1 MSRKQ
6 IDQLIICSPYREPDK
21 HWRQD
26 EATQEFEQVSGRRQ
40 AGYTVASKGG
50 RSAFIPLEVANTI
63 RARLKEWKDKG
74 RPGLTGV
81 TKELLEYWESPEK
94 PGYPFFFCQLEA
106 IETIIFL
113 NEAPAHYRA
122 GFEIP
127 SDGGAF
133 ERWCSKM
140 ATGSGKTIVMSMLI
154 AYNILN
160 KAVYRQDTRFTKH
173 ILVVAPGLT
182 VKSRLAVLDP
192 SDENNYYKE
201 FHIVP
206 STMMEK
212 LREGQ
217 IKIINWHTLAW
228 DTQEKLNAKAGKGQL
243 RSVDKRKHIELSDA
257 AYAKQ
262 VLGDMANAQ
271 SILVINDEAHHAWR
285 TAGESKVKSK
295 TREEIDNT
303 VWVGGL
309 DKLSAKVPILRCH
322 DLSATPFAPT
332 GKKSGDVA
340 LFKWIVSDFGL
351 NDAIESGL
359 VKTPR
364 VVIRDDGKH
373 SSDYKSRLYHL
384 YADPEVKDDINQK
397 QISKETPLPELVVNG
412 YELLASDWLKTK
424 NDWVKNGIHIPP
436 VIITIA
442 NTIPTSNRIKYHF
455 DSGSC
460 IVKEICDTDKTL
472 QIDSE
477 ILRRIENEDGSLTG
491 SKAELAATLRETVD
505 NVGKPGTKGE
515 QIQNVI
521 SVGMLSEGWDAKNVT
536 QIMGL
541 RAFSSQLLCEQVVGR
556 GLRRVSYDFDENRML
571 GSEYVNI
578 FGVPFSF
585 IPHEGG
591 VSNPRPPKPKQII
604 EPTESK
610 RDFRIEF
617 PNILRVDTIYQST
630 LAINYD
636 EIKPIEID
644 PSNTITKAELGGV
657 IENDVTPAALDE
669 VNIKQMAEKYRMQ
682 SVIFKVATR
691 IFGAEKHNWKGNE
704 YDFLAQLLKLTED
717 FINSD
722 KIEIKTD
729 HFSKNPLRRK
739 VLITLNIARII
750 QHFMVAIKAQNA
762 ELLSPVFDK
771 EKPIKSTGDM
781 PAWWTSKE
789 NTWFEKTHINH
800 TVHDSTW
807 EANNAKIINSHET
820 VRSFAKNDHLGFV
833 IKYNF
838 KGVIK
843 NYYPDYLIGLNNGDF
858 LVLEVKG
865 QDNDENRAKREYL
878 NLWVKAVNQHGKFG
892 KWHWAVVFNSYE
904 IHDILNK
911 YQEFPVEPFLPLEVP
926 QKEEFIGKSGDEL
939 ASFYGISAEEL
950 KKEQSVNKMIQ
961 KVMKTLITEHIGN
974 IFKVIKEALGNAD
987 DHFIDEEEVQDQIYQ
1002 LLDGLTPP
1010 DKTAFENRVRTR
1022 ITDAKFLKKQSLN
1035 YLIHAEYLNDM
1046 IVTQMLDDFS
1056 PYVLQMSRA
1065 VESELL
1071 NWVFIPFTNFIR
1083 TEHPNIK
1090 NTYSEDFHHKDMKL
1104 FASKLNAGDK
1114 SYTLG
1119 NMHFIL
1125 RKAANAYVR
1134 DSSELASDFHY
1145 YLSENF
1151 SKEIFSGDFLDE
1163 VNNLLRN
1170 FRNKSAHTDRLTKKQ
1185 AQDCKHLVR
1194 KILLR
1199 FLKIVK

>member
-1 MSRKQ
+1 
-6 IDQLIICSPYREPDK
+6 
-21 HWRQD
+21 
-26 EATQEFEQVSGRRQ
+26 
-40 AGYTVASKGG
+40 
-50 RSAFIPLEVANTI
+50 
-63 RARLKEWKDKG
+63 
-74 RPGLTGV
+74 
-81 TKELLEYWESPEK
+81 
-94 PGYPFFFCQLEA
+94 
-106 IETIIFL
+106 
-113 NEAPAHYRA
+113 
-122 GFEIP
+122 
-127 SDGGAF
+127 
-133 ERWCSKM
+133 
-140 ATGSGKTIVMSMLI
+140 MLI

-160 KAVYRQDTRFTKH
+160 KASYSQDRCFTKH

-182 VKSRLAVLDP
+182 VKSRLSVLDP

-217 IKIINWHTLAW
+217 IKIINWHTLAR
-228 DTQEKLNAKAGKGQL
+228 DTQEKLDAKAGKGQL
-243 RSVDKRKHIELSDA
+243 RSVDKRKLMELSDA
-257 AYAKQ
+257 AYARQ
-262 VLGDMANAQ
+262 VLGNMANAQ
-271 SILVINDEAHHAWR
+271 NILVINDEAHHAWR
-285 TAGESKVKSK
+285 TAAESKVKSK

-364 VVIRDDGKH
+364 VVIHDDAQY
-373 SSDYKSRLYHL
+373 SSEYKSRLYHL

-397 QISKETPLPELVVNG
+397 QIPKETPLPELVVNG
-412 YELLASDWLKTK
+412 YDLLASDWLKTK

-436 VIITIA
+436 VMITIA
-442 NTIPTSNRIKYHF
+442 NTTFTSDRIKYHF

-472 QIDSE
+472 QIDSK
-477 ILRRIENEDGSLTG
+477 ILGSIENEDGCLTG
-491 SKAELAATLRETVD
+491 SKAELAAALRETVD

-515 QIQNVI
+515 QMQNVI

-556 GLRRVSYDFDENRML
+556 GLRRVSYDFNENGML
-571 GSEYVNI
+571 GPEYVNI

-591 VSNPRPPKPKQII
+591 VSNPRPPKPKQVI

-610 RDFRIEF
+610 SDFRIQF
-617 PNILRVDTIYQST
+617 PNILRVDTIYKST

-657 IENDVTPAALDE
+657 IENDVIPAALDE
-669 VNIKQMAEKYRMQ
+669 VNIRKMAEKYRMQ

-691 IFGAEKHNWKGNE
+691 IFGAEKHNWKGNQ

-722 KIEIKTD
+722 KIKIKGN
-729 HFSKNPLRRK
+729 HFSKGLCRK
-739 VLITLNIARII
+739 ILLTLNVVKII
-750 QHFMVAIKAQNA
+750 QHFMVSIKAQNA
-762 ELLSPVFDK
+762 ALLSPVFDK

-781 PAWWTSKE
+781 PFWWTSKE

-807 EANNAKIINSHET
+807 EANNAKIINNHEA
-820 VRSFAKNDHLGFV
+820 VKSFVKNDHLGFV
-833 IKYNF
+833 IKYSF

-858 LVLEVKG
+858 LILEVKG
-865 QDNDENRAKREYL
+865 QDSGENRAKREYL
-878 NLWVKAVNQHGKFG
+878 NLWVKAANQNGRFG

-911 YQEFPVEPFLPLEVP
+911 YQEFPVEPFLPLEKP
-926 QKEEFIGKSGDEL
+926 QKEEFVDKSGDEL
-939 ASFYGISAEEL
+939 ASFYGISSKSS
-950 KKEQSVNKMIQ
+950 KKK
-961 KVMKTLITEHIGN
+961 KVS
-974 IFKVIKEALGNAD
+974 IK
-987 DHFIDEEEVQDQIYQ
+987 
-1002 LLDGLTPP
+1002 
-1010 DKTAFENRVRTR
+1010 
-1022 ITDAKFLKKQSLN
+1022 
-1035 YLIHAEYLNDM
+1035 
-1046 IVTQMLDDFS
+1046 
-1056 PYVLQMSRA
+1056 
-1065 VESELL
+1065 
-1071 NWVFIPFTNFIR
+1071 
-1083 TEHPNIK
+1083 
-1090 NTYSEDFHHKDMKL
+1090 
-1104 FASKLNAGDK
+1104 
-1114 SYTLG
+1114 
-1119 NMHFIL
+1119 
-1125 RKAANAYVR
+1125 
-1134 DSSELASDFHY
+1134 
-1145 YLSENF
+1145 
-1151 SKEIFSGDFLDE
+1151 
-1163 VNNLLRN
+1163 
-1170 FRNKSAHTDRLTKKQ
+1170 
-1185 AQDCKHLVR
+1185 
-1194 KILLR
+1194 
-1199 FLKIVK
+1199 